1 MNPNAAQK
9 GKSFKGVVAY
19 ITHDEGHAKTSDR
32 VLFTDTIRFLIL
44 FRLAMQRPVL
54 DS

>member
-32 VLFTDTIRFLIL
+32 VLFTDTFVRTGLKL
-44 FRLAMQRPVL
+44 TRCTG
-54 DS
+54 